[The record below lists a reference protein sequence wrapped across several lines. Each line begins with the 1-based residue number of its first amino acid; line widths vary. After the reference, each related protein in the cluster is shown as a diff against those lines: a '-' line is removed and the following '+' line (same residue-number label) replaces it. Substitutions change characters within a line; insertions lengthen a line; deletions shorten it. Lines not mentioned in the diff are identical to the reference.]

1 MVVNWTNFTSAGA
14 IRDLSVTVAA
24 MRIVMANFG
33 CDKLTAL
40 RAPIIVRRNSIQAL
54 LEEKSLDHS
63 TLIIVSEAILRVIL
77 GWRMLISGLSN
88 VRRWPNPVNTAT
100 ILFPKG
106 ATFFGF
112 VATFLMV
119 VGGFGLA
126 AGIQT
131 PISAVMIVIFLIP
144 TFALHWH
151 WLKVLP
157 TMAPVVTAAIQDEK
171 AQNYFRAFDRQ
182 SYHSHE
188 VGLRDNLVLVAAAIY
203 FAARGSAAFGVD
215 NWLGDWV
222 IRFF

>member
-1 MVVNWTNFTSAGA
+1 
-14 IRDLSVTVAA
+14 
-24 MRIVMANFG
+24 MRIDMAKFG
-33 CDKLTAL
+33 WGKLTPIM
-40 RAPIIVRRNSIQAL
+40 APIIVRRILSKVHAQ
-54 LEEKSLDHS
+54 EKLLDHS
-63 TLIIVSEAILRVIL
+63 TLIIMSEAILRIIL

-88 VRRWPNPVNTAT
+88 VRRWPNPVNTAS

-106 ATFFGF
+106 AAFFGL

-157 TMAPVVTAAIQDEK
+157 TMAPAVKAAIQDEK
-171 AQNYFRAFDRQ
+171 AQSYFRSFDRQ
-182 SYHSHE
+182 SYHAHE
-188 VGLRDNLVLVAAAIY
+188 VGLRDNLVFVAAAIY
-203 FAARGSAAFGVD
+203 FAARGSAGFGVD

>member
-1 MVVNWTNFTSAGA
+1 VRKCPPVAPLIDADFRADYSAAGFLA
-14 IRDLSVTVAA
+14 PRTAVEVL
-24 MRIVMANFG
+24 
-33 CDKLTAL
+33 KLEPA
-40 RAPIIVRRNSIQAL
+40 
-54 LEEKSLDHS
+54 
-63 TLIIVSEAILRVIL
+63 TLILLAETTLRVIL

-88 VRRWPNPVNTAT
+88 VRRWPNPVNTAS

-131 PISAVMIVIFLIP
+131 PLCALMIVIFLIP
-144 TFALHWH
+144 TFGLHWH

-157 TMAPVVTAAIQDEK
+157 TMAPVVKAAIKDDR
-171 AQNYFRAFDRQ
+171 AQGYFSSFDRQ

-188 VGLRDNLVLVAAAIY
+188 VGIRDNLVFVAAAAY
-203 FAARGSAAFGVD
+203 FAVRGSGGFGVD

-222 IRFF
+222 IRLF